1 VSVVG
6 LDSQKYFWNARTPEE
21 TARKIAEIAQYY
33 LQYKEVKSFRIMGY
47 SFGACVAPFIA
58 NKLPESLREKL
69 SSLTLLSPDTK
80 EILKFMWRICLVWKA
95 IMTLMM

>member
-33 LQYKEVKSFRIMGY
+33 LQYKEIKSFHIMGY

-80 EILKFMWRICLVWKA
+80 EILKFMWRICLVWRQ
-95 IMTLMM
+95 